1 MQNSSSFVMQPLR
14 ILGIFLMLVTAISCS
29 KDDSNSPSGNGNGNG
44 CTPPPAPTVGSN
56 TPVNVGGT
64 INLTASS
71 VTGATGYSWTGPNG
85 FSSSLQNP
93 TISSATSSNSGTYT
107 VTVTVAGGCTSSA
120 STNVAVN
127 VTAPCNPVNNQYTL
141 VGIPAVSF
149 TPIASQFGIGTS
161 GNYEITCNGSNG
173 DIRLEFAIP
182 TKPAPGVYNVTQLGP
197 LAPAD
202 EVKISNTTFS
212 AYWSTSSGLLY
223 VTDAGNGKN
232 VYTYCNLTFS
242 NSTFGTSA
250 SGSGKITEP

>member
-29 KDDSNSPSGNGNGNG
+29 KDDSSTPNNNNGNG
-44 CTPPPAPTVGSN
+44 CTPPAAPTVGSN
-56 TPVNVGGT
+56 TPVSIGGT

-93 TISSATSSNSGTYT
+93 TITSATSSNSGTYT

-127 VTAPCNPVNNQYTL
+127 VTAPCNPTNNQYTL

-149 TPIASQFGIGTS
+149 TPLAIQFGVGTS

-173 DIRLEFAIP
+173 DIHLEFAIP
-182 TKPAPGVYNVTQLGP
+182 SKPTPGIYNVTQLGP

-202 EVKISNTTFS
+202 EVKISNTTFN

-232 VYTYCNLTFS
+232 VYTYCSLTFS